1 MKALTTT
8 VARII
13 YGIPFVVFGLMHF
26 MKSGMMKGFVP
37 GWVPGGVFWV
47 YLIGLALI
55 AAGVAIIIGKMVRLA
70 SLLLALLLLIF
81 ILTIHIPGSMDPDA
95 MKSATAMTML
105 LKDMAL
111 MGGALL
117 LAGIYESEGQTG

>member
-26 MKSGMMKGFVP
+26 MKAKAMIGYVP
-37 GWVPGGVFWV
+37 VPGGVFWV

-81 ILTIHIPGSMDPDA
+81 ILTIHIPGI
-95 MKSATAMTML
+95 MKPEMMQTEMTML

-117 LAGIYESEGQTG
+117 LAGIYEEEGKAA